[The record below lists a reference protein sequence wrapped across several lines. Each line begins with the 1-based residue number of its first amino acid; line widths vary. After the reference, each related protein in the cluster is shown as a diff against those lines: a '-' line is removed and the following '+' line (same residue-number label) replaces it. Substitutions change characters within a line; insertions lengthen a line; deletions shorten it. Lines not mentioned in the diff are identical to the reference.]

1 MGQKVSVIIPVYNVE
16 NYIYECLISVLNQT
30 YDNLEIIVVN
40 DGSKDNSINI
50 IKEISDDRI
59 KIINKE
65 NGGLSSARNVGIS
78 NATGEYIVFLDS
90 DDYWNKDNCLEQIIQ
105 IFLKND
111 CDVVVGKSIRAY
123 EDRNEYKH
131 NIFFENLQSEV
142 YSNIEYLKIVSNYNW
157 VPVCFYCFKSKVL
170 TNSKIRFKEGVLH
183 EDEDFTL
190 RILLYAKS
198 IGIYNEYFYVYR
210 QREGS
215 ITKNISLKNIKDI
228 IKIMLDLD
236 STLNNINDKY
246 LKNILRDRAVKKI
259 LRCVY
264 YYNYRD
270 LNLETKK
277 FILRNS
283 TSISTKVCSY
293 LIRLSPSLYF
303 YYEVLKSKLNIP
315 SKFE

>member
-1 MGQKVSVIIPVYNVE
+1 MKQKVSVIIPVYNVE
-16 NYIYECLISVLNQT
+16 EYIYECIMSVINQT
-30 YDNLEIIVVN
+30 YNNLEIIVIK
-40 DGSKDNSINI
+40 DGSTDNSINI
-50 IKEISDDRI
+50 IKKISDSRI

-78 NATGEYIVFLDS
+78 NASGEYIIFLDS
-90 DDYWNKDNCLEQIIQ
+90 DDYWSKENCLEEIVTV
-105 IFLKND
+105 FLKND

-123 EDRNEYKH
+123 GNRNEYSH
-131 NIFFENLQSEV
+131 NIFLESLQNDV
-142 YSNIEYLKIVSNYNW
+142 YSNIEYLKKVYEYNW
-157 VPVCFYCFKSKVL
+157 VPVCFYCFKNKVL
-170 TNSKIRFKEGVLH
+170 TDSKIKFKEGVLH

-190 RILLYAKS
+190 RILLYVKS
-198 IGIYNEYFYVYR
+198 IGIYNNYFYVYR

-215 ITKNISLKNIKDI
+215 ITKNISSKNIKDI

-236 STLNNINDKY
+236 TTLNNIDDKN
-246 LKNILRDRAVKKI
+246 LKSKLRDRAVRKI

-270 LNLETKK
+270 LDLKTKE

-283 TSISTKVCSY
+283 TSRFTKVRSY
-293 LIRLSPSLYF
+293 LIKLSTNLYF
-303 YYEVLKSKLNIP
+303 YYEVLRSKLNIP